1 MRTLPNH
8 LAIPFATLLM
18 ITGSAAQA
26 CAQAAPPD
34 KSPTA
39 PVTTYVDLP
48 IEQLKKQIPTLA
60 GLQSD
65 PSQEDL
71 PYILQSVAIAIGETV
86 PQLPD
91 LVSREEV
98 YRSQRQWGPE
108 APRNMIGMAAA
119 GGVQA
124 GIVLREQGVRGQ
136 EYHYLILC
144 HHTSTGI
151 SVEEGRTD
159 IQGHALDA
167 SRAETNPLGS
177 GFAYQWLLFSG
188 PNQPEFRFHYLGQQQ
203 IEGRKTDVVAFAQ
216 IPGNV
221 RIPAVFQ
228 SRGKQASY
236 YYQGILWI
244 DQENHQIVLL
254 RSDLQAPL
262 RNMQLDTLTTEL
274 HFRSVKLRDY
284 DSELWLPSYVHM
296 SIFQGKFDI
305 EEEHAY
311 SDYHLYHSTATIVP
325 VK

>member
-1 MRTLPNH
+1 MRKS
-8 LAIPFATLLM
+8 LAIPLAVLLP
-18 ITGSAAQA
+18 IAGAVAQS
-26 CAQAAPPD
+26 APP
-34 KSPTA
+34 TA
-39 PVTTYVDLP
+39 ANEKNAQPSSATYVDLP

-60 GLQSD
+60 TLQSD

-108 APRNMIGMAAA
+108 APRNMIAMAAA

-144 HHTSTGI
+144 HHTPTGI

-188 PNQPEFRFHYLGQQQ
+188 PNQPEFRFRYLGEQQM
-203 IEGRKTDVVAFAQ
+203 EGRKTYVVAFAQ
-216 IPGNV
+216 IPGKV
-221 RIPAVFQ
+221 RIPALFQ

-236 YYQGILWI
+236 YYQGILWV
-244 DQENHQIVLL
+244 DQENHQIILL
-254 RSDLQAPL
+254 RSDLQSPL
-262 RNMQLDTLTTEL
+262 HSMQLDTLTTEL

-296 SIFQGKFDI
+296 SILQGKFDI

>member
-1 MRTLPNH
+1 MRPLPNH
-8 LAIPFATLLM
+8 LAIPLAMLLT
-18 ITGSAAQA
+18 IAGNAAQTGAQAPQADKNPPASAA
-26 CAQAAPPD
+26 
-34 KSPTA
+34 
-39 PVTTYVDLP
+39 TYVDIP
-48 IEQLKKQIPTLA
+48 VEQLKRQIPTLA
-60 GLQSD
+60 TLQSD

-71 PYILQSVAIAIGETV
+71 PYILQSIAIAIGETV

-108 APRNMIGMAAA
+108 TPRNMIAVAAA

-151 SVEEGRTD
+151 TVEEGRTD

-167 SRAETNPLGS
+167 SSSETNPLGS

-188 PNQPEFRFHYLGQQQ
+188 PNQPEFRFHYLGQQEM
-203 IEGRKTDVVAFAQ
+203 EGRKTDVVAFAQ
-216 IPGNV
+216 IPGKV
-221 RIPAVFQ
+221 RIPALFQ

-236 YYQGILWI
+236 YYQGILWV
-244 DQENHQIVLL
+244 DQESHQIVLL
-254 RSDLQAPL
+254 RSDLQSPL
-262 RNMQLDTLTTEL
+262 RSMQLDTLTTEL
-274 HFRSVKLRDY
+274 HFRSVKLHDY

-296 SIFQGKFDI
+296 SILQGKFDI